1 MSDLVN
7 HPPHYTSHPSGVECI
22 TVTEHMGFC
31 LGNAVK
37 YLWRAGEK
45 GDAITDLRKSRWYLD
60 REIARLERA
69 QLVGNYQVPL
79 DSSPGENSLAD
90 ADRALAAELAADPAI
105 LASLAEWERT
115 SGPPARKNSP
125 TGDGR
130 VRCAEGRIYI
140 TLGGVEHG
148 MPVAEALALMGA
160 IQWAAG
166 TTDWKRVA
174 RALLDSA
181 NAAQDGDGYQVAAE
195 VRATWVHYVGDAN
208 DH

>member
-1 MSDLVN
+1 MNDLVN
-7 HPPHYTSHPSGVECI
+7 HPPHYGGEDSPYETIKVIE
-22 TVTEHMGFC
+22 VWKLGFH

-37 YLWRAGEK
+37 YISRAGRK
-45 GDAITDLRKSRWYLD
+45 GGPLEDLRKARWYLD

-115 SGPPARKNSP
+115 SGPPARENSP
-125 TGDGR
+125 ADP
-130 VRCAEGRIYI
+130 I
-140 TLGGVEHG
+140 
-148 MPVAEALALMGA
+148 
-160 IQWAAG
+160 
-166 TTDWKRVA
+166 DWKRVA

-195 VRATWVHYVGDAN
+195 LRATWVHYVGDAN
-208 DH
+208 AE

>member
-1 MSDLVN
+1 MSDFVN

-37 YLWRAGEK
+37 YIWRAGEK
-45 GDAITDLRKSRWYLD
+45 GDAITDLRKARWYLD
-60 REIARLERA
+60 REIARLER
-69 QLVGNYQVPL
+69 

-90 ADRALAAELAADPAI
+90 ADRALVAEL

-115 SGPPARKNSP
+115 SGPPVRENSP
-125 TGDGR
+125 TDP
-130 VRCAEGRIYI
+130 I
-140 TLGGVEHG
+140 
-148 MPVAEALALMGA
+148 
-160 IQWAAG
+160 
-166 TTDWKRVA
+166 DWKRVA

-181 NAAQDGDGYQVAAE
+181 NATQDGDGYQVAAE

-208 DH
+208 AR